1 MLDQVISE
9 LAASRRANRSRAE
22 QAVRRLYSSA
32 GMMQPRVHWAGS
44 VYAAMTLA
52 ETWRPPND
60 GTADLELRE
69 RFREVD
75 RLTDAAASAHFPDE
89 ELSHDPPRDVG
100 REIPLYLASVM
111 EADHAAA
118 ALRRQRLSPAEYYR
132 LQVGQSLE
140 DDQVFEP
147 LDFGTTPFPR
157 DWFRDFTVGHT
168 TRLETAARMQPN
180 TVELHLRLR
189 IDAWFALAR
198 DAYWAFFTDTDVVL
212 ADPPRAL
219 ALDERG
225 RPHREDGPAVVT
237 GDGQEIYAM
246 KGTLLSRDTVLA
258 PGRLQLRDIE
268 LQPDTNARA
277 IMIERFG
284 LDRYLREAGML
295 LWNEDEFGELYYRP
309 QMQDDP
315 LLVVKVRNSTLEPD
329 GTVREYVLRVPPH
342 VATAREAIAWT
353 FGMTEAEYAPCK
365 ET

>member
-1 MLDQVISE
+1 MLDEVISE
-9 LAASRRANRSRAE
+9 LAASRRDDRDQAQ

-32 GMMQPRVHWAGS
+32 GMLQPRVHWASS
-44 VYAAMTLA
+44 VYAAMRLA
-52 ETWRPPND
+52 ETWRPPNE
-60 GTADLELRE
+60 GSADFELRE

-75 RLTDAAASAHFPDE
+75 RLTHEAASALFPDE
-89 ELSHDPPRDVG
+89 KLSDGRPRDAG
-100 REIPLYLASVM
+100 REIPLYLACLL

-118 ALRRQRLSPAEYYR
+118 ALRRQQLSPPEYYR
-132 LQVGQSLE
+132 LQVGQSLA

-147 LDFGTTPFPR
+147 LNFGTIPFPH
-157 DWFRDFTVGHT
+157 DWSRDFALGYTA
-168 TRLETAARMQPN
+168 RLEAAARMQPN
-180 TVELHLRLR
+180 TLKPTLRWR

-225 RPHREDGPAVVT
+225 RPHCEDGPALVT
-237 GDGQEIYAM
+237 GDAHEIYAM

-258 PGRLQLRDIE
+258 PSRQQLRDIE
-268 LQPDTNARA
+268 LEPDTNARA

-284 LDRYLREAGML
+284 LERYLREAGML
-295 LWNEDEFGELYYRP
+295 LWNQDEFGELYYRP

-315 LLVVKVRNSTLEPD
+315 LLLVKVRNSTPEPD
-329 GTVREYVLRVPPH
+329 GTIREYVLRVPPH

-353 FGMTEAEYAPCK
+353 FGMTEAEYAPCR